1 MEASLVRAA
10 ARHALR
16 IARCNCGE
24 KGKGGGGRKARG
36 RISSRC
42 VSHSTAFQTGSE
54 RCREC
59 RSDPKRYPAAGVT
72 T

>member
-24 KGKGGGGRKARG
+24 KGKGGGGRKASG

-42 VSHSTAFQTGSE
+42 VSRSTSL
-54 RCREC
+54 
-59 RSDPKRYPAAGVT
+59 PAANAAGSAVPT
-72 T
+72 RNDILRPALQL